1 MNTEFEWLTGGGVTS
16 AQGFLAC
23 GVAAGIKA
31 NRNDMAMVL
40 SERPATAAGLFTS
53 NRAAAAPVVVDRERV
68 ASGRCRGVVVNAG
81 CANACTGPGGF
92 ADAVAM
98 AKMAADAVQVPE
110 SEMLVSS
117 TGTIGR
123 RLPMDRVAEGVRLAK
138 GALRRDGGDEAA
150 HAIMTTDT
158 VAKQAALRVRIGGAD
173 VVVGGMCKGAGMIC
187 PNLATMLCYITTDAA
202 IEPADLD
209 AALRR
214 AAGRSFNRITVD
226 GDQSTNDSLVVFAN
240 GASGVAIPAAPHP
253 DFERF
258 AEALGAVAE
267 SLAKQIVADG
277 EGATKFVTVA
287 VDGAAS
293 DADAL
298 LAARAVANSPLFKTA
313 CFGADPNWGRVIC
326 AVGNSGAAFDA
337 MKTRIFFDDVC
348 AYDRGAVADAAAN
361 ERLAKVMANPAFTTR
376 IDLGLGDGSDA
387 VYTCDFSYEY
397 VKINGEYTT

>member
-1 MNTEFEWLTGGGVTS
+1 
-16 AQGFLAC
+16 
-23 GVAAGIKA
+23 
-31 NRNDMAMVL
+31 
-40 SERPATAAGLFTS
+40 
-53 NRAAAAPVVVDRERV
+53 
-68 ASGRCRGVVVNAG
+68 
-81 CANACTGPGGF
+81 
-92 ADAVAM
+92 
-98 AKMAADAVQVPE
+98 
-110 SEMLVSS
+110 
-117 TGTIGR
+117 
-123 RLPMDRVAEGVRLAK
+123 
-138 GALRRDGGDEAA
+138 
-150 HAIMTTDT
+150 MTTDT

-202 IEPADLD
+202 VAPADLD

-214 AAGRSFNRITVD
+214 AAGPLVQPHHGGRRPEHERLARSSSPTGPRAWR
-226 GDQSTNDSLVVFAN
+226 L
-240 GASGVAIPAAPHP
+240 PAAPHP

-326 AVGNSGAAFDA
+326 AVGNSGAAVDA

-361 ERLAKVMANPAFTTR
+361 ERLAAVMANPCVHGAGST
-376 IDLGLGDGSDA
+376 LGLGAGSDA